1 MATDAP
7 VSPGGHYTV
16 LGAPLSHANTGLGG
30 QPRDT
35 IGAVL
40 LSLQIGSPL
49 VSESD
54 KYLEIEISTK
64 IFPRQENISLL
75 AAPLTILS
83 SKGRRRTGAVSKMVL
98 WKILGGINRN
108 INTNLFL
115 VLLALVMMVL
125 PSAG

>member
-16 LGAPLSHANTGLGG
+16 LGAPLSHTDTGLGG

-49 VSESD
+49 VSESE

-64 IFPRQENISLL
+64 NISLL
-75 AAPLTILS
+75 AAPLTLLS
-83 SKGRRRTGAVSKMVL
+83 SKGRRRTGTISRMVL
-98 WKILGGINRN
+98 GKILVGINRN